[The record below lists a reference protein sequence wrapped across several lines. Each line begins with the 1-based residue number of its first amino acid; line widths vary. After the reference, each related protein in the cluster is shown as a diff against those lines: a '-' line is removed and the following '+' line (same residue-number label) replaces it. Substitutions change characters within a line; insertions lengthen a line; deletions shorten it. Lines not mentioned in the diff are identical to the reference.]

1 MTRKTTRLILATC
14 LLGVTV
20 MAIAALATPSSQAA
34 PAGNCTY
41 YNNANHTKVVG
52 QFGKDCCNNT
62 VAWGVRTSY
71 YVCGPGCFICFPPN
85 P

>member
-1 MTRKTTRLILATC
+1 MKLSTVPSVVRK
-14 LLGVTV
+14 
-20 MAIAALATPSSQAA
+20 AALAAGVAGLTFFAASTTSAA

-41 YNNANHTKVVG
+41 YSSASKTQVVG

-71 YVCGPGCFICFPPN
+71 YQCSQACFLCVPP
-85 P
+85 PQ